1 MSGLAGLAEQAGVSL
16 AQWADRD
23 AAASKA
29 AARRAANTAMDA
41 IDAMLAELHKIRQ
54 QLVSEIRAHDDAAA
68 ARVDDLLASRRQ
80 PG

>member
-1 MSGLAGLAEQAGVSL
+1 VSGLADLAELTGVSL

-41 IDAMLAELHKIRQ
+41 IDAMLAELHRIRQ

-68 ARVDDLLASRRQ
+68 ARADELLASRRQ
-80 PG
+80 AG